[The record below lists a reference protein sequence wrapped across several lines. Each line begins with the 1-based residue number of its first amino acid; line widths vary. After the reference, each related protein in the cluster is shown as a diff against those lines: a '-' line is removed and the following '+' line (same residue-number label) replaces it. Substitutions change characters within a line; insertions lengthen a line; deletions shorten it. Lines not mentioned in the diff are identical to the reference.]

1 MRLVR
6 SPRAQRLS
14 RPRRRR
20 ERARPRAAPSRPRAD
35 PFLPAYT
42 LGPDWPAVP
51 IFADLLGLCRR
62 GDPAARPLGGFL
74 DGSGASLP
82 LPPVGRLG
90 LRSAAPSAP
99 RRRLL
104 GAPMALWA
112 LASACVSERGGRALP
127 LAPSAFMDWRCS

>member
-1 MRLVR
+1 MRSAR

-35 PFLPAYT
+35 PFLPAHA
-42 LGPDWPAVP
+42 LRPDWPAVP
-51 IFADLLGLCRR
+51 ILAELLGLCRR
-62 GDPAARPLGGFL
+62 GDPAARPLGGLL
-74 DGSGASLP
+74 DRSGASLP

-90 LRSAAPSAP
+90 LRSAARSAP

-104 GAPMALWA
+104 GAALALWG
-112 LASACVSERGGRALP
+112 LAPAWVSERGGRALP
-127 LAPSAFMDWRCS
+127 